1 MAPST
6 MLEQALDFPRQLE
19 SGLAAA
25 RTAQVPVLD
34 FNAVALCGLGGSA
47 AGGRLLAALFAE
59 QLAVPVVPVDT
70 TSLPGWIGPQT
81 LVVCTSYSGAT
92 AETLGWWD
100 QAGRRG
106 AERVAVTAGGQLHER
121 AVAADAPLALV
132 EGGFQPRGALGFL
145 LGALVGVL
153 DHAGAAPG
161 SVAALSAAIP
171 STMRVV
177 TAERAQAGVKEAKA
191 EAARLAG
198 HVIVFYGSGARAA
211 AAVRLANQVNENAK
225 AMAFA
230 GALPEMAHNQVLGW
244 LGSARHGIPAA
255 AVFLRDSAEP
265 AAAAALHDR
274 IQSLVA
280 GDVSTVLEWHG
291 SGTNELE
298 RTLALLIH
306 GDLVSCHLA
315 DCEGVVALDIA
326 RLTALKAPA
335 LNE

>member
-25 RTAQVPVLD
+25 RTAQVRALD

-177 TAERAQAGVKEAKA
+177 AAERAQAGVAEA

-265 AAAAALHDR
+265 VAAAALHDR

>member
-25 RTAQVPVLD
+25 RTAQVPALH

-92 AETLGWWD
+92 VETLGWWD

-106 AERVAVTAGGQLHER
+106 AERVAVTAGGQLHEY

-177 TAERAQAGVKEAKA
+177 AAERAQAGVAEA

-265 AAAAALHDR
+265 VAAAALHDR